1 MQPGDWPLLPQ
12 DAADSPP
19 CDSRVV
25 GAGAGPP
32 LAEEMTAELMPAPD
46 LGAPCPALM
55 DPELPMG
62 DEVPTPEMWRQRFRC
77 FRYQEAVGPREVHSR
92 LRELCRGW
100 LEPQHRTK
108 EQILELV
115 VLEQFLAI
123 LPQETR
129 SWEWGHGVQA
139 VTMAEWFQLGSA
151 EDETLQ
157 VTVCV
162 KVKDTASDKMGSA
175 GALWEPLGSQPQE
188 SQPPPEHLLLEK
200 PGCGETP
207 GPDVPKDKP
216 PPGWESGAATLSK
229 VEEQCPEEGPANL
242 ELLAVSPG
250 RLGER
255 GSLTPEPGQ
264 LQKRQGRPPKQ
275 EVSQALAAVGDLPE
289 AFEDVA
295 VHFTRAEWELLD
307 DGDKG
312 LYWDQMLR
320 NYQALVSL
328 GYQGATPDLICRIQR
343 GEVELWVGED
353 EEPGETSWSE
363 GLSPADPGTLSR
375 AEHQSPANLK
385 LFPARNQLPTQQ
397 GQITAETHRS
407 PACTE
412 GFEGLRDLKSP
423 KGRVQSGHGS
433 YICGECGKSF
443 GDLQEL
449 GAHRGPLGREKDYPC
464 AESWS
469 SFQEKDHLIQQ
480 QRTEPGQNSC
490 LFPEC
495 RQSCISLSDLQIHQ
509 RMHVG
514 DKPYRCNECSKSFTR
529 RYHLQVHT
537 RVHTGEKPFSCPQC
551 GKSFTKNSALTKHWR
566 VHTGEKPFSCRQC
579 GKSFSDNSTLT
590 GHLRVHTGE
599 KPFSCSQCGRSFTKS
614 STLTRHLL
622 VHTGEKRFSC
632 SQCGR
637 SFTHNSTLTKHLRM
651 HTGEKPYGCGECG
664 KRFRQSAGLTKHQ
677 RTHQDKTRG
686 QLLPS
691 SLCNGEGSPTPGCS
705 LQCWEEVVEQGRR
718 HTRPSCAFHGS
729 RAAGKEQPKVG
740 QGCTW
745 LQGASAGAADGPRDT
760 VLPTGSVHE
769 RWESESPGPR
779 ASPARRMAAKLGPAP
794 ALSLLLPAL
803 VQPSV
808 KMEEQDSAGP
818 PEPVAGAE
826 GAGNVPRV
834 IEAGTAQETVSWE
847 ELQQVKQEPQ
857 EEPAHHGEGQWQEG
871 MQHLPAKV
879 GMDTVTLQLPE
890 LAPGSEVPTPE
901 MWRRRFRGFCYQ
913 AAEGP
918 REACSRLRELCRR
931 WLEPQRCS
939 KEQMLELV
947 VLEQFL
953 AILPREMQSWEWGL
967 GVETC
972 AEAVALA
979 EGFQLGHAE
988 DEKLQVTVCVK
999 VEDVSSDKMAPTG
1012 ALWEPL
1018 DSWPQQPQ
1026 PNPAHM
1032 PQEEAGWG
1040 ETPGVQD
1047 ELPHVPKEEPLP
1059 HEESGFSNT
1068 EETWDSSADESSMG
1082 WFPRQDPSPG
1092 AAGAGTLSGA
1102 EEQPPE
1108 EGPANPKQLKTSPG
1122 KAGAKALPGGARA
1135 GEEPHLC
1142 ADCGKSFA
1150 CLSKLAAH
1158 RKIHS
1163 RERPHHCPDCGKSF
1177 VFLSILA
1184 KHRTVHTGDRPH
1196 RCGEC
1201 GKTFKHSSS
1210 LFLHRRVHSGVRP
1223 HQCGECGKSFAH
1235 SCSLARHQHVHSG
1248 EKPHRCGECGK
1259 CFAQPGH
1266 LTQHRH
1272 IHSGEKPHSCGE
1284 CGKSFV
1290 RRGDL
1295 VQHQRVHT
1303 GEKPYLCTKCGKSF
1317 SSLGYLATHR
1327 KIHSGERPHRCEEC
1341 GKTFVTRSNL
1351 TTHQRVHTGE
1361 RPYCCPDCGKSF
1373 TLSYNLAQHRRI
1385 HTGERPYLCT
1395 HCGKSFQRQVHL
1407 TRHWRLLMQEQS

>member
-92 LRELCRGW
+92 LRELCQGW

-129 SWEWGHGVQA
+129 SWEWGHGMQA

-275 EVSQALAAVGDLPE
+275 ELPE

-295 VHFTRAEWELLD
+295 VHFTREEWELLD

-312 LYWDQMLR
+312 L
-320 NYQALVSL
+320 
-328 GYQGATPDLICRIQR
+328 
-343 GEVELWVGED
+343 
-353 EEPGETSWSE
+353 
-363 GLSPADPGTLSR
+363 
-375 AEHQSPANLK
+375 
-385 LFPARNQLPTQQ
+385 
-397 GQITAETHRS
+397 
-407 PACTE
+407 
-412 GFEGLRDLKSP
+412 
-423 KGRVQSGHGS
+423 
-433 YICGECGKSF
+433 
-443 GDLQEL
+443 
-449 GAHRGPLGREKDYPC
+449 
-464 AESWS
+464 
-469 SFQEKDHLIQQ
+469 
-480 QRTEPGQNSC
+480 
-490 LFPEC
+490 
-495 RQSCISLSDLQIHQ
+495 QSCISLSDLQIHQ

-677 RTHQDKTRG
+677 RTHQDKTREE
-686 QLLPS
+686 LLPS
-691 SLCNGEGSPTPGCS
+691 SLCNGEGSPTPGC
-705 LQCWEEVVEQGRR
+705 
-718 HTRPSCAFHGS
+718 
-729 RAAGKEQPKVG
+729 
-740 QGCTW
+740 
-745 LQGASAGAADGPRDT
+745 
-760 VLPTGSVHE
+760 
-769 RWESESPGPR
+769 
-779 ASPARRMAAKLGPAP
+779 
-794 ALSLLLPAL
+794 
-803 VQPSV
+803 
-808 KMEEQDSAGP
+808 
-818 PEPVAGAE
+818 
-826 GAGNVPRV
+826 
-834 IEAGTAQETVSWE
+834 
-847 ELQQVKQEPQ
+847 
-857 EEPAHHGEGQWQEG
+857 
-871 MQHLPAKV
+871 
-879 GMDTVTLQLPE
+879 
-890 LAPGSEVPTPE
+890 
-901 MWRRRFRGFCYQ
+901 
-913 AAEGP
+913 
-918 REACSRLRELCRR
+918 
-931 WLEPQRCS
+931 
-939 KEQMLELV
+939 
-947 VLEQFL
+947 
-953 AILPREMQSWEWGL
+953 
-967 GVETC
+967 
-972 AEAVALA
+972 
-979 EGFQLGHAE
+979 
-988 DEKLQVTVCVK
+988 
-999 VEDVSSDKMAPTG
+999 
-1012 ALWEPL
+1012 
-1018 DSWPQQPQ
+1018 
-1026 PNPAHM
+1026 
-1032 PQEEAGWG
+1032 
-1040 ETPGVQD
+1040 
-1047 ELPHVPKEEPLP
+1047 
-1059 HEESGFSNT
+1059 
-1068 EETWDSSADESSMG
+1068 
-1082 WFPRQDPSPG
+1082 
-1092 AAGAGTLSGA
+1092 
-1102 EEQPPE
+1102 
-1108 EGPANPKQLKTSPG
+1108 
-1122 KAGAKALPGGARA
+1122 
-1135 GEEPHLC
+1135 
-1142 ADCGKSFA
+1142 
-1150 CLSKLAAH
+1150 
-1158 RKIHS
+1158 
-1163 RERPHHCPDCGKSF
+1163 
-1177 VFLSILA
+1177 
-1184 KHRTVHTGDRPH
+1184 
-1196 RCGEC
+1196 
-1201 GKTFKHSSS
+1201 
-1210 LFLHRRVHSGVRP
+1210 
-1223 HQCGECGKSFAH
+1223 
-1235 SCSLARHQHVHSG
+1235 
-1248 EKPHRCGECGK
+1248 
-1259 CFAQPGH
+1259 
-1266 LTQHRH
+1266 
-1272 IHSGEKPHSCGE
+1272 
-1284 CGKSFV
+1284 
-1290 RRGDL
+1290 
-1295 VQHQRVHT
+1295 
-1303 GEKPYLCTKCGKSF
+1303 
-1317 SSLGYLATHR
+1317 
-1327 KIHSGERPHRCEEC
+1327 
-1341 GKTFVTRSNL
+1341 
-1351 TTHQRVHTGE
+1351 
-1361 RPYCCPDCGKSF
+1361 
-1373 TLSYNLAQHRRI
+1373 
-1385 HTGERPYLCT
+1385 
-1395 HCGKSFQRQVHL
+1395 
-1407 TRHWRLLMQEQS
+1407 